1 MMGDRVARTLRV
13 RTVPKMTMW
22 KRKCIR
28 LAELTVALV
37 WLAFGVAAGEPGTAS
52 TRHEDAPASREDL
65 IRAIASGKELDDA
78 TLDRIL
84 KLPHTEIETVR
95 LVLLPVSVEDR
106 RGRRVRGLTQG
117 DFKVYEDR
125 VAQSIEF
132 FSVESQ
138 EPLAIAFLLDVSGS
152 MRQLGKLEAAKEAIR
167 YFVENLRPRDRFG
180 LVCFADEQVA
190 WVTEFT
196 SDRERFLERLDV
208 QDGYGQT
215 ALNDAVAETP
225 RLVFENDIELKKAIV
240 LITDG
245 VDNVSR
251 LSTEEAIA
259 AAQRVSV
266 PIYTIGFTSLPE
278 FLLEKGEYAYNMDVI
293 RRFSE
298 DTGGAMFVVRDP
310 DELKEASARIE
321 DELRYQYVIGYRPTR
336 TLWDGSFRAVQL
348 QTSKPHLVVRTR
360 KGYFAAP

>member
-1 MMGDRVARTLRV
+1 MARALQPTVSKMARRTLRV
-13 RTVPKMTMW
+13 V
-22 KRKCIR
+22 
-28 LAELTVALV
+28 EGVVALAC
-37 WLAFGVAAGEPGTAS
+37 LAVGAAAGEPGTAPA
-52 TRHEDAPASREDL
+52 RQNDAPVTREDL
-65 IRAIASGKELDDA
+65 IRALASGKELDDE
-78 TLDRIL
+78 TLERIL

-106 RGRRVRGLTQG
+106 RGRRVRGLTQ
-117 DFKVYEDR
+117 DNFKVYEDR
-125 VAQSIEF
+125 VPQSIEF

-152 MRQLGKLEAAKEAIR
+152 MRQLGKLQAAKEAIR
-167 YFVENLRPRDRFG
+167 FFVENLRPRDRFG

-208 QDGYGQT
+208 QEGFGQT

-225 RLVFENDIELKKAIV
+225 RLVFQDDIELKKAIV

-259 AAQRVSV
+259 AAQKVSV
-266 PIYTIGFTSLPE
+266 PIYTIGFTALPE
-278 FLLEKGEYAYNMDVI
+278 FLLEKGEHAYDMGVI

-298 DTGGAMFVVRDP
+298 DTGGEMFVVRDP
-310 DELKEASARIE
+310 DELKEAAAKIE
-321 DELRYQYVIGYRPTR
+321 EELRYQYVIGYRPTR
-336 TLWDGSFRAVQL
+336 TLWDGSFRSVQL
-348 QTSKPHLVVRTR
+348 QASDRRLVVRTR
-360 KGYFAAP
+360 KGYFATP

>member
-1 MMGDRVARTLRV
+1 M
-13 RTVPKMTMW
+13 
-22 KRKCIR
+22 
-28 LAELTVALV
+28 
-37 WLAFGVAAGEPGTAS
+37 AAGLLCLAAGIDTGASEPAS
-52 TRHEDAPASREDL
+52 TQRDDAPLSREEL
-65 IRAIASGKELDDA
+65 MRALASGKELDDA

-84 KLPHTEIETVR
+84 KLPHTEVETVR

-106 RGRRVRGLTQG
+106 RGRRVRGLKQD

-125 VAQSIEF
+125 VLQNIEF

-167 YFVENLRPRDRFG
+167 YFVDSLRPRDRFG

-208 QDGYGQT
+208 QEGFGQT

-225 RLVFENDIELKKAIV
+225 GLVFENDIELKKAIV
-240 LITDG
+240 LVTDG

-259 AAQRVSV
+259 AAQKVNV
-266 PIYTIGFTSLPE
+266 PIYTIGFTSIPA
-278 FLLEKGEYAYNMDVI
+278 FLLEKEEYSYNMGVI

-310 DELKEASARIE
+310 DELKDASARIE
-321 DELRYQYVIGYRPTR
+321 QELRYQYVIGYRPTR

-348 QTSKPHLVVRTR
+348 QTSNPRLTVRTR

>member
-1 MMGDRVARTLRV
+1 MRIAQVVAA
-13 RTVPKMTMW
+13 
-22 KRKCIR
+22 
-28 LAELTVALV
+28 LAC
-37 WLAFGVAAGEPGTAS
+37 LAVGAAAAGEPGTAPA
-52 TRHEDAPASREDL
+52 RHDDPPVSREDL
-65 IRAIASGKELDDA
+65 IRALASGKELDDE
-78 TLDRIL
+78 TLERIL
-84 KLPHTEIETVR
+84 KLPHTEVETVR

-106 RGRRVRGLTQG
+106 RGRRVRGLTQN
-117 DFKVYEDR
+117 DFKVFEDR
-125 VAQSIEF
+125 VPQSIEF

-152 MRQLGKLEAAKEAIR
+152 MRQLGKLQAAKEAIR
-167 YFVENLRPRDRFG
+167 FFVDNLRPRDRFG

-196 SDRERFLERLDV
+196 SDRERFLERLEV
-208 QDGYGQT
+208 QEGFGQT

-225 RLVFENDIELKKAIV
+225 RLVFQDDTELKKAIV

-259 AAQRVSV
+259 AAQKVNV

-278 FLLEKGEYAYNMDVI
+278 FLLEKGERAYNTDVI

-298 DTGGAMFVVRDP
+298 DTGGEMFIVRDP
-310 DELKEASARIE
+310 DELKEAAAEIE
-321 DELRYQYVIGYRPTR
+321 EELRYQYLIGYRPTR
-336 TLWDGSFRAVQL
+336 TLWDGSFRSVQL
-348 QTSKPHLVVRTR
+348 QASNPHLVLRTR
-360 KGYFAAP
+360 KGYFATP

>member
-1 MMGDRVARTLRV
+1 MVA
-13 RTVPKMTMW
+13 
-22 KRKCIR
+22 
-28 LAELTVALV
+28 ALL
-37 WLAFGVAAGEPGTAS
+37 WLAVGVVAGAQEAPS
-52 TRHEDAPASREDL
+52 THPDDAPLSREEL
-65 IRAIASGKELDDA
+65 MRALASGKELDDA

-84 KLPHTEIETVR
+84 KLPHTEVETVR

-106 RGRRVRGLTQG
+106 RGRRVRGLKQD

-125 VAQSIEF
+125 VLQSIEF
-132 FSVESQ
+132 FTVEAQ
-138 EPLAIAFLLDVSGS
+138 EPLAVAFLLDVSGS
-152 MRQLGKLEAAKEAIR
+152 MRQLGKLQAAKEAIR
-167 YFVENLRPRDRFG
+167 FFVENLRPRDRFG

-196 SDRERFLERLDV
+196 SDRQRFLERLDV
-208 QDGYGQT
+208 QEGFGQT
-215 ALNDAVAETP
+215 ALNDAVAATP
-225 RLVFENDIELKKAIV
+225 RLVFESDTELKRAIV

-259 AAQRVSV
+259 AAQKVSV

-278 FLLEKGEYAYNMDVI
+278 FLLEKGERAYNLDMI

-298 DTGGAMFVVRDP
+298 DTGGTMFVVRDP
-310 DELKEASARIE
+310 DELKEASVKIE
-321 DELRYQYVIGYRPTR
+321 EELRYQYVIGYRPTR

-348 QTSKPHLVVRTR
+348 QTSNPRLVVRTR